1 MKRILGF
8 IFLLSI
14 LTSCQVST
22 SQTTITTDNID
33 QKSKANVT
41 FGEQVNEGICINC
54 NQYIDN

>member
-14 LTSCQVST
+14 LTSCQIST

-41 FGEQVNEGICINC
+41 FSGEVNNGVCINC
-54 NQYIDN
+54 SQ

>member
-22 SQTTITTDNID
+22 SQTTITTDNFD
-33 QKSKANVT
+33 QKSKAKVT
-41 FGEQVNEGICINC
+41 FSGEMNQEICINC
-54 NQYIDN
+54 NQ

>member
-22 SQTTITTDNID
+22 SKTTPNAGNIVK
-33 QKSKANVT
+33 KSKANVT
-41 FGEQVNEGICINC
+41 FSGEINNGICINC
-54 NQYIDN
+54 SQ

>member
-22 SQTTITTDNID
+22 SQTTMTTDNID
-33 QKSKANVT
+33 QKSKVKVT
-41 FGEQVNEGICINC
+41 FSGEVNEGICINC
-54 NQYIDN
+54 NQ